1 MIIAV
6 FDLDGTL
13 YTGHIGQGI
22 AEHHQIHRTKRFWL
36 YLYLSTHYPLWFL
49 QKAGLVSDE
58 RGRSI
63 WARDMG
69 WLFRGWQ
76 PEEANAAFQWITE
89 HYVLPRLRPTVMKRL
104 ENHRQSGHR
113 LLLLSGTP
121 APLLAAIGRELGV
134 EEVVGTP
141 LRLRNGSYTGGSE
154 PPVCQGANKV
164 LRLERYLSGGEKID
178 WSESWA
184 YADSLSDLPVLER
197 VGNPVAVHPDP
208 SLAAHSKERG
218 WEILMQGDAH
228 S

>member
-22 AEHHQIHRTKRFWL
+22 AQHHQAHRTNRFLL
-36 YLYLSTHYPLWFL
+36 YLYLLTHYPLWFL
-49 QKAGLVSDE
+49 QKVGLMSDE
-58 RGRSI
+58 TGRSI

-69 WLFRGWQ
+69 WLFRGWR
-76 PEEANAAFQWITE
+76 PDVADAASRWITE
-89 HYVLPRLRPTVMKRL
+89 NYVVPRLRPNVMKRL
-104 ENHRQSGHR
+104 ENHQLSGHR

-121 APLLAAIGRELGV
+121 TPLLAAIGRELGI

-141 LRLRNGSYTGGSE
+141 LRLHNGRYTGGSE
-154 PPVCQGANKV
+154 PPVCQGVNKV
-164 LRLERYLSGGEKID
+164 LRLERYLVETGDIN

-184 YADSLSDLPVLER
+184 YADSYSDVPVLER
-197 VGNPVAVHPDP
+197 VGHPVAVYPDP
-208 SLAAHSKERG
+208 PLAALSKERV
-218 WEILMQGDAH
+218 WEMIMEEKGL